1 MTKNGIILSTITKKP
16 SKLFNK
22 KRIYIA
28 IFIGLTI
35 SGYLLYKEISQTNF
49 TKNIS
54 QVNWTFTT
62 FWFLFLAM
70 CMMVL
75 HDFAYVVRLRILTD
89 NKLSWQ
95 KSLNVILM
103 WEFAS
108 AVSPGVVGG
117 SAVAM
122 FILNKEKI
130 PLGKAT
136 ALVVTST
143 LLDNLF
149 YLIIVPL
156 VVFLVGMQSLIPINY
171 SHFIILFWLGYGVV
185 LLVTILLSISLFIYP
200 KLIKNLLLFVFKL
213 PFIKKY
219 NQNVQKVARD
229 IKLASKYIKNKPVKY
244 WFQLMGSTILSWSA
258 RFLVVNFILM
268 AFTTLDFYDNILIF
282 GRQLIMWLILLISPT
297 PGGSGVAE
305 YLFTSFL
312 ADFIRVSSLV
322 VVLSILWRII
332 SYYPYLF
339 IGSILLPRW
348 LKKN

>member
-22 KRIYIA
+22 KQIYIA

-149 YLIIVPL
+149 YLIIV
-156 VVFLVGMQSLIPINY
+156 
-171 SHFIILFWLGYGVV
+171 
-185 LLVTILLSISLFIYP
+185 LL
-200 KLIKNLLLFVFKL
+200 LLLFRHKL
-213 PFIKKY
+213 Y
-219 NQNVQKVARD
+219 H
-229 IKLASKYIKNKPVKY
+229 
-244 WFQLMGSTILSWSA
+244 
-258 RFLVVNFILM
+258 
-268 AFTTLDFYDNILIF
+268 
-282 GRQLIMWLILLISPT
+282 
-297 PGGSGVAE
+297 
-305 YLFTSFL
+305 
-312 ADFIRVSSLV
+312 
-322 VVLSILWRII
+322 
-332 SYYPYLF
+332 
-339 IGSILLPRW
+339 
-348 LKKN
+348 

>member
-1 MTKNGIILSTITKKP
+1 M
-16 SKLFNK
+16 
-22 KRIYIA
+22 
-28 IFIGLTI
+28 
-35 SGYLLYKEISQTNF
+35 
-49 TKNIS
+49 
-54 QVNWTFTT
+54 
-62 FWFLFLAM
+62 
-70 CMMVL
+70 
-75 HDFAYVVRLRILTD
+75 
-89 NKLSWQ
+89 
-95 KSLNVILM
+95 
-103 WEFAS
+103 
-108 AVSPGVVGG
+108 
-117 SAVAM
+117 
-122 FILNKEKI
+122 
-130 PLGKAT
+130 
-136 ALVVTST
+136 
-143 LLDNLF
+143 
-149 YLIIVPL
+149 
-156 VVFLVGMQSLIPINY
+156 
-171 SHFIILFWLGYGVV
+171 
-185 LLVTILLSISLFIYP
+185 
-200 KLIKNLLLFVFKL
+200 FKL

-312 ADFIRVSSLV
+312 ADFIGVSSLV

>member
-1 MTKNGIILSTITKKP
+1 MSAITKKS

-28 IFIGLTI
+28 ILIGLFI
-35 SGYLLYKEISQTNF
+35 SGYLLYNELNQTNF
-49 TKNIS
+49 TKSIN
-54 QVNWTFTT
+54 QVNWTFSI
-62 FWFLFLAM
+62 FWFLFLAI

-75 HDFAYVVRLRILTD
+75 RDFAYVIRLRILTD
-89 NKLSWQ
+89 KKLSWQ
-95 KSLNVILM
+95 KSINVILM

-136 ALVVTST
+136 TLVITST

-156 VVFLVGMQSLIPINY
+156 IVFFVGTKSLIPLNY
-171 SHFIILFWLGYGVV
+171 SHFMPLFWLGYGIVF
-185 LLVTILLSISLFIYP
+185 LVTVLLSISLFVFP
-200 KLIKNLLLFVFKL
+200 KLIKNLFIFKL
-213 PFIKKY
+213 PFLKKRK
-219 NQNVQKVARD
+219 QNAQKVARD
-229 IKLASKYIKNKPVKY
+229 IMLASKYIRNKPSHY
-244 WFQLMGSTILSWSA
+244 WFGLMGSTILSWSA

-268 AFTTLDFYDNILIF
+268 AFSSLSFYDNILIF

-312 ADFIRVSSLV
+312 ADFISVGSLA
-322 VVLSILWRII
+322 VVLSILWRLI

-339 IGSILLPRW
+339 IGSVLLPKW
-348 LKKN
+348 MKKN